1 MGVQAGKKYA
11 GANGC
16 NIYIGLR
23 AGCGGSGTV
32 DGVNN
37 IMIGMNSG
45 MAIDGG
51 DNNIFMG
58 CYAAKTVS
66 SGSGNIMLG
75 DEAGC
80 ALTTGTDN
88 IGLGHKSMGTGTVTG
103 NCNIALGTQAGT
115 KISSGQY
122 NVFFGKYA
130 GWGNTSGHCNIAIGC
145 NAGKGITEAT
155 ENISIG
161 GLGLQQAAGNMNVQ
175 IGRYGQYYMC
185 GACNISI
192 GQNTMQGTSTAA
204 DNVGHSNLAL
214 GKSAMYYEK
223 TGCYNIAIGQ
233 NALYGAAAGVTGN
246 YNIALGYN
254 AAKAVTSGTKN
265 SSIGYDSGLSLT
277 SGGYNALFGNC
288 AGRGLTTGNYNTSIG
303 DSSLYTAD
311 NTGSGQVALGY
322 KALCEATAANYTV
335 AIGGQAG
342 KEVTTSEE
350 SVFIGY
356 YSAGAGAANITG
368 NNHVVI
374 GNRAGLYMQGASACN
389 TFLGN
394 YAGCNVTTGSC
405 NVIIGNKALAAS
417 ATGDTQ
423 LAIGMGSTNWI
434 TGDSSFHIQ
443 PGAGIKDKDGDLGS
457 AGQVLSST
465 GTQLNWIDASGG
477 GGGADVGV
485 SSNTN
490 YIGTGVTNFNFV
502 GTGITA
508 SLSAGD
514 SANTVANVYI
524 PSATRT
530 TNRYIATADQTTF
543 SATYTVGYVDVFL
556 NGIKLDGQDE
566 FTATNGTSV
575 VLTDGATVGDIVEIV
590 AQQISANLTITGITD
605 VVNDT
610 TPQLGGNLDVNG
622 KDITGTGD
630 VNLTGIVTAT
640 TFSGTTFSGTNIN
653 GGTFSG
659 SVDLSGLL
667 KEGVNIT
674 AGKLSDNLNIDL
686 ANGMV
691 HLFTTTEDATA
702 LPNLVFGGS
711 SVNAKMSTGEAITV
725 VLITTAAAAGYSA
738 ELQIDGS
745 AVTEE
750 WLGGSA
756 PTEGGAGGYDVY
768 THNIIKTADA
778 TFVVLSNLVNFA

>member
-1 MGVQAGKKYA
+1 
-11 GANGC
+11 
-16 NIYIGLR
+16 
-23 AGCGGSGTV
+23 
-32 DGVNN
+32 
-37 IMIGMNSG
+37 
-45 MAIDGG
+45 
-51 DNNIFMG
+51 
-58 CYAAKTVS
+58 
-66 SGSGNIMLG
+66 
-75 DEAGC
+75 
-80 ALTTGTDN
+80 
-88 IGLGHKSMGTGTVTG
+88 
-103 NCNIALGTQAGT
+103 
-115 KISSGQY
+115 
-122 NVFFGKYA
+122 
-130 GWGNTSGHCNIAIGC
+130 
-145 NAGKGITEAT
+145 
-155 ENISIG
+155 
-161 GLGLQQAAGNMNVQ
+161 
-175 IGRYGQYYMC
+175 
-185 GACNISI
+185 
-192 GQNTMQGTSTAA
+192 
-204 DNVGHSNLAL
+204 
-214 GKSAMYYEK
+214 MYYEK

-233 NALYGAAAGVTGN
+233 NALYGVAAGVTGN

-322 KALCEATAANYTV
+322 KALCEATNASYTV

-368 NNHVVI
+368 NKHVII
-374 GNRAGLYMQGASACN
+374 GNRAGLAIQGASACN

-394 YAGCNVTTGSC
+394 YAGCNVTTGSK
-405 NVIIGNKALAAS
+405 NVIIGNKALASS

-423 LAIGMGSTNWI
+423 LAIGNEGSYWI
-434 TGDSSFHIQ
+434 TGDSSFNIF
-443 PGAGIKDKDGDLGS
+443 DKDGN
-457 AGQVLSST
+457 
-465 GTQLNWIDASGG
+465 QLNGAS

-508 SLSAGD
+508 SLSAGA

-702 LPNLVFGGS
+702 LVNLQFGGS

-725 VLITTAAAAGYSA
+725 VIIVTAAAAGYA
-738 ELQIDGS
+738 AHLQIDGS
-745 AVTEE
+745 GVIEE

-756 PTEGGAGGYDVY
+756 PSEGGAGGYDVY